1 MKKYILFETLL
12 LVIIFASAS
21 FRKSPDV
28 NDYENNYS
36 VKIKE
41 LQQKELLLLT
51 LIKNTDFTSAT
62 EVQKLRGHVHIVR
75 KSMKAADFWLRYL
88 EPLSYKKINGPLP
101 VEWETEVFEKFEKPY
116 KREGSG
122 LSLALLYLEEEH
134 PKRDSLLKLI
144 DDCLKATQV
153 YSEDSISLQLKSFDH
168 FFLCNRLFLLNL
180 AAIYTTGFECPDAG
194 QIVPELRF
202 MMNEVYLTYL
212 SFNKTYSETPV
223 TGEYL
228 ALYRQALE
236 FINTQSEDPNQFDH
250 FSFIRDYIN
259 PLFALNQHSILQYKV
274 VTKSYVDYSLNKT
287 ATSVFSKNLYRGQ
300 NAKGIF
306 GRITDKNTL
315 AEIENIGKLLFYDP
329 ILSGNNLRSCAS
341 CHKPTQ
347 YFTDTLTATSLQFN
361 AKDFLPRNSPSLVN
375 SSYNHL
381 LMADGKHYTLQ
392 DQAKAVITN
401 SLELACNEKDL
412 LRKVLSCEDYK
423 KAFKKFLKHTPQES
437 EISLE
442 HISSALTLYYHKF
455 SLYNAPFDEAMNK
468 KADISES
475 AKTGFNLFMSKAEC
489 GTCHFV
495 PQFNGV
501 KPPYVGSEFEVL
513 GVPKDLNYSAL
524 SVDKGRYNVNPAHE
538 TLNAFRTGTVRNAAK
553 TKPYMHNGVFTD
565 LNQVIDFYDAGGGN
579 GRGLSVPNQTLS
591 GDSLHLSDAE
601 KKQLLSFI
609 SSITEN
615 IPFEA
620 PPEKLPESKIKKL
633 NSRKIGGEY

>member
-1 MKKYILFETLL
+1 MKKYIFFETLL

-21 FRKSPDV
+21 FKKSPNV
-28 NDYENNYS
+28 NDYENS
-36 VKIKE
+36 FSGKIKE
-41 LQQKELLLLT
+41 LQQKELLLLN
-51 LIKNTDFTSAT
+51 LIKDADFTSVA
-62 EVQKLRGHVHIVR
+62 EVQKLKNHVHLVR
-75 KSMKAADFWLRYL
+75 NSLKAVDFWLRYL
-88 EPLSYKKINGPLP
+88 EPVSYKKINGPLP

-122 LSLALLYLEEEH
+122 LSLALMYLNEEH
-134 PKRDSLLKLI
+134 PKKDSLSKLI
-144 DDCLKATQV
+144 KDCLAATQV
-153 YSEDSISLQLKSFDH
+153 YSQDSISIQLKSFDH

-180 AAIYTTGFECPDAG
+180 AAIYTTGFECPDAEH
-194 QIVPELRF
+194 IVPELRF
-202 MMNEVYLTYL
+202 MMSEVYSTYL
-212 SFNKTYSETPV
+212 SYNKTYTETPV
-223 TGEYL
+223 TGDYL
-228 ALYRQALE
+228 ELYKKAIE
-236 FINTQSEDPNQFDH
+236 FVNKQSADPNQFDH
-250 FSFIRDYIN
+250 FNFIKDYIN
-259 PLFALNQHSILQYKV
+259 PLFAFNQHSILHYKV
-274 VTKSYVDYSLNKT
+274 VTKSYVDYSLSKT
-287 ATSVFSKNLYRGQ
+287 APSLFSKHLYRGQ

-306 GRITDKNTL
+306 TRVTDKNTL
-315 AEIENIGKLLFYDP
+315 TEIENIGKLLFYDP

-341 CHKPTQ
+341 CHKPTH

-361 AKDFLPRNSPSLVN
+361 AKDFLPRNSPTLIN

-381 LMADGKHYTLQ
+381 LMADGKHFTLQ

-412 LRKVLSCEDYK
+412 LRKILSCEDYK
-423 KAFKKFLKHTPQES
+423 KAFKKFLKYTPQEP

-442 HISSALTLYYHKF
+442 HVSSALTLYYNKF

-475 AKTGFNLFMSKAEC
+475 AKLGFNLFMSKAEC

-513 GVPKDLNYSAL
+513 GVPMDLNYSAL
-524 SVDKGRYNVNPAHE
+524 SADKGRYNINPAHE

-553 TKPYMHNGVFTD
+553 TKPYMHNGVFGD
-565 LNQVIDFYDAGGGN
+565 LNQVIDFYDAGGGS

-591 GDSLHLSDAE
+591 GDSLHLSDTE
-601 KKQLLSFI
+601 KKHLLSFI
-609 SSITEN
+609 SSLTEN
-615 IPFEA
+615 IPFET